1 MKRSFLHTG
10 DLPAVKPKLMAT
22 GTTQLLPSKQAGYA
36 SSSDEEVEGES
47 LPIIPV
53 PVKDGLP
60 QVSKQLHS
68 VCVRVCVR
76 VCELACLL
84 VVVC

>member
-1 MKRSFLHTG
+1 MTSSFLHTG
-10 DLPAVKPKLMAT
+10 DLPAVKPKVMAT

-68 VCVRVCVR
+68 VCVRVC
-76 VCELACLL
+76 ELACLL
-84 VVVC
+84 VVLC